1 MANIEK
7 HEPGSFCWIELG
19 TSDQTAAKSFYG
31 SLFGWKGNDFPMGP
45 SEQYTIFELEGRQ
58 AAAAFTLNQ
67 EMKSRGVPP
76 HWMLYIL
83 AASADESAAQAEK
96 LGGGITAGPFDVMD
110 AGRMAVISDPTG
122 AMFSIWQA
130 KNSPGIGIAGVAGT
144 LCWADLSTGDPAR
157 AAEFYSGL
165 FNWKIEAAENDPS
178 GYLHIKNGNDFIG
191 GIQPS
196 SHRNPNAP
204 PHWLAYFLVDDVK

>member
-1 MANIEK
+1 
-7 HEPGSFCWIELG
+7 
-19 TSDQTAAKSFYG
+19 
-31 SLFGWKGNDFPMGP
+31 
-45 SEQYTIFELEGRQ
+45 
-58 AAAAFTLNQ
+58 
-67 EMKSRGVPP
+67 VPP

-83 AASADESAAQAEK
+83 VASADESAAQSQK
-96 LGGGITAGPFDVMD
+96 LGGGITAPPFDVMD

-157 AAEFYSGL
+157 AAGFYSGL

-191 GIQPS
+191 GIQPA

-204 PHWLAYFLVDDVK
+204 PHWLPYFLVDEVKASAEQAKELGAKWYLPPTTIEHVGDIAVAADPQGAVFAIFKPGPRE